1 MCGVCAR
8 VFVFGGLYLY
18 GSSSVIRV
26 NHRVSVA
33 GPASGGGG
41 GRLCVCGGEGYVC
54 VWGGGG
60 DADVCGL
67 GGGGGGGVGEEVC
80 EANV

>member
-41 GRLCVCGGEGYVC
+41 GAAMCVWGGRVCVCL
-54 VWGGGG
+54 GGGG

-67 GGGGGGGVGEEVC
+67 GGGGGGVGEEVC